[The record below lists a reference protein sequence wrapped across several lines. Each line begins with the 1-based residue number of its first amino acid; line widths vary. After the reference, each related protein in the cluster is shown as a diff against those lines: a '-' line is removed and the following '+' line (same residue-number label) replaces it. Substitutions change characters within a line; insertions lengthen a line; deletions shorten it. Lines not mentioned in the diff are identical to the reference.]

1 MLCSQEPG
9 DRKLDLIGNLDTALR
24 LCSQEPGERKLDL
37 IGNLDT
43 T

>member
-9 DRKLDLIGNLDTALR
+9 DRK
-24 LCSQEPGERKLDL
+24 PDL

-43 T
+43 TNVMLLEPGDRKLDFFGNLDTT